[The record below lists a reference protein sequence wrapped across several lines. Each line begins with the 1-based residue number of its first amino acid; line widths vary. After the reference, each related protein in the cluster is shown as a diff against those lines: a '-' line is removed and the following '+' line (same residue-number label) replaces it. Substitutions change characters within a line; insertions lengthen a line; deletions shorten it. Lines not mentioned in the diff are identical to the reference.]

1 MLRPGEFHTKVVGT
15 SKKNEDDES
24 IQKLLKDISEY
35 CCEGW
40 FLSLEHESDNQ
51 YDENAIKVYCH
62 NDHIGYINRELAKDL
77 APLVDQQRVEAE
89 ISEITG
95 GEDGKSFG
103 CNILI
108 RIVPEGETARTESL
122 EYVHLG
128 ESKRITSQANN
139 FTPSTPASIR
149 QSQEAKESYFDGGLL
164 QLIGWTLL
172 GILVTICTLGICFPW
187 AVCMICRWE
196 TKHTVINGHRLVF
209 DGTAFQLFGNWIK
222 WFLLTLITFG
232 IYGFWVGI
240 KVKKWTTK
248 HTHFETPVPLSALM
262 ESSQSVPSTPA
273 YTPPSTA
280 PSSTPWEAPEKDWTD
295 KIAPIL
301 PLVYVL
307 WFCGIAVGTFFLL
320 SLII

>member
-1 MLRPGEFHTKVVGT
+1 MKDEFHTKIVGV
-15 SKKNEDDES
+15 SKKNDDDES
-24 IQKLLKDISEY
+24 IQKLLEDISEY

-40 FLSLEHESDNQ
+40 LLSLEHESDNQ

-108 RIVPEGETARTESL
+108 RIVPEGETARTNSL

-128 ESKRITSQANN
+128 ESKRTASQANN

-196 TKHTVINGHRLVF
+196 AKHTVINGYRLVF
-209 DGTAFQLFGNWIK
+209 DGTALQLFGNWIK
-222 WFLLTLITFG
+222 WVFLTLITFG

-248 HTHFETPVPLSALM
+248 HTHFETSLPQATSR
-262 ESSQSVPSTPA
+262 ESFQPAQVYNRPAPAPQTVSQ
-273 YTPPSTA
+273 
-280 PSSTPWEAPEKDWTD
+280 WAPESTWWD
-295 KIAPIL
+295 KIEKFM
-301 PLVYVL
+301 PLIYIVETVVVL
-307 WFCGIAVGTFFLL
+307 AVTWGVL
-320 SLII
+320 SLIFK